1 MKTKLTITIEK
12 KDGNLELTYDR
23 KDIEKPETTEDS
35 LILKYIETIIRYNI
49 DNGFAS
55 PKAQEKEGKDGDT
68 SKEQERVFDNK
79 NELA

>member
-55 PKAQEKEGKDGDT
+55 PQAQEKEGKDGDT